1 MFYARGMEYEK
12 AKKTIKEMAEEID
25 KGNFTQEKLTEFVL
39 AFRFELFQK
48 EVLEQG
54 PFHPSYARKGFVSC
68 SCGDVEKSCH
78 ECGPG
83 FTTGF
88 AVNDNGKMTRFKIK
102 K

>member
-1 MFYARGMEYEK
+1 MEYEK

-54 PFHPSYARKGFVSC
+54 PFHPSFASATLYSGVVSC
-68 SCGDVEKSCH
+68 SCADVERSCN

-88 AVNDNGKMTRFKIK
+88 AISDVGSIKRFKIK